1 MTKKPINWLLVS
13 VLVSVLATPVFAQEE
28 GGGGLP
34 SSLFDASDFGARGDQ
49 AKPMDAIKKFFAQ
62 ANVTVGS
69 DQEKAMKPIVDA
81 AFKEV
86 QDTVERLGTPAGGG
100 QSARGQGGG
109 GERRGGRGGVTNP
122 QLAAELQKI
131 NDEVLPKLVA
141 TLKPDQQAVFKKW
154 HSEQIKKSGGFAS
167 LKVTMEEAGAPLTA
181 QQEPQIRALYAED
194 SQQRAQ
200 LQREAQGR
208 PDPAKVAEI
217 EKATLAKVARIL
229 TPEQRKALLDSRSK
243 Q

>member
-1 MTKKPINWLLVS
+1 MTKKPVNWLLVS
-13 VLVSVLATPVFAQEE
+13 VLVSVFATPVFAQEE
-28 GGGGLP
+28 GGGGGLP

-62 ANVTVGS
+62 ANVTVAS

-86 QDTVERLGTPAGGG
+86 QNTVERTGTPAGG
-100 QSARGQGGG
+100 QNPRGQGG

-141 TLKPDQQAVFKKW
+141 TLKPEQQATFKKW
-154 HSEQIKKSGGFAS
+154 QSEQIKKSGGFAS